1 MNKTKKEIQFE
12 QPSDLLLS
20 ANRFII
26 FIMAFVILA
35 ILIFGYLFILK
46 PKINS
51 ISSVKLEN
59 TVTDERRKKNES
71 LLTNL
76 KELEAEYQDIMDNRQ
91 EDLVFLKK
99 MVPQGPQVAEFFVI
113 ADSLAK
119 KQGFRLL
126 NIDISDSTPEKKP
139 TIKEAIPNANSADAI
154 PEEVAAQINTETA
167 SSSPAEINTIDDV
180 LVNSDIKAM
189 IVHISVSKTVGEDD
203 DTLGLEIYNDF
214 KDYVAQLENN
224 IRLLDVQAIDFSEIL
239 AEGQAEY
246 IFNLDL
252 ITYYQ

>member
-12 QPSDLLLS
+12 QPSDLLLL

-26 FIMAFVILA
+26 WIMAFVILV

-46 PKINS
+46 PKIDS

-59 TVTDERRKKNES
+59 TVTEDRRDKNET
-71 LLTNL
+71 LLTKL
-76 KELEAEYQDIMDNRQ
+76 KELEAEYQDIIDNRQ

-113 ADSLAK
+113 ADHLAK
-119 KQGFRLL
+119 KQGFKLL
-126 NIDISDSTPEKKP
+126 NIDISDSTPEKR
-139 TIKEAIPNANSADAI
+139 PNINQTTPSANSENDI
-154 PEEVAAQINTETA
+154 PEDVAAQINTETA
-167 SSSPAEINTIDDV
+167 SSRPVEINTINDV
-180 LVNSDIKAM
+180 LANSDIKAM
-189 IVHISVSKTVGEDD
+189 IVHISVSKTVGEDED
-203 DTLGLEIYNDF
+203 ISGAQIYDDF
-214 KDYVAQLENN
+214 KDYVAELENN
-224 IRLLDVQAIDFSEIL
+224 IRLLDVQAMDFSEIL